1 MYLVLHF
8 EHLQR
13 HKEMFNSLKKIIVA
27 ALKLCAE
34 TFEEEGKKSD
44 HSLLYLLVFRSLG

>member
-34 TFEEEGKKSD
+34 TFEEEGGKKVTIHYFIYWCSD
-44 HSLLYLLVFRSLG
+44 L

>member
-13 HKEMFNSLKKIIVA
+13 HKEMFNSFKKIIVA

-34 TFEEEGKKSD
+34 TFEEEEKKVTIDCFIYWCSD
-44 HSLLYLLVFRSLG
+44 L